1 MAVAALVVD
10 GVMAVAALVVVGVMA
25 VAALVVDGVMVMA
38 ALVVDGVMVVAA
50 LVVAA
55 LVVDV
60 VEVVGCRVAAA
71 DCHRMRSRQNCSRS
85 IEGGQSHVAAFLT
98 LSVWIKF
105 GLAFS
110 ELIFGD

>member
-1 MAVAALVVD
+1 MAALVVD

-25 VAALVVDGVMVMA
+25 VAALVVDGVIVVA
-38 ALVVDGVMVVAA
+38 ALVVDGVM
-50 LVVAA
+50 
-55 LVVDV
+55 VVDV

-98 LSVWIKF
+98 LSV
-105 GLAFS
+105 
-110 ELIFGD
+110 